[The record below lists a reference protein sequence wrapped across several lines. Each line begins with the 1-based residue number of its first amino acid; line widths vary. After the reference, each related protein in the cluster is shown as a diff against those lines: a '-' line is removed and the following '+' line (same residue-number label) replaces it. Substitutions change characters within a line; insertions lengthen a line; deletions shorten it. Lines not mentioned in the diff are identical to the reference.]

1 MTVDDQIIVTPA
13 DDALFYD
20 FDWRY
25 LVAHHAIRSKKLP
38 SQAGD
43 SIVRTYIRYL
53 KSVRR
58 RDEEAETF
66 RRAESLHA
74 DASWQT
80 IIRACLLTNT
90 GTAQIAD
97 DLGLPASAI
106 SCYERLFFNVRN
118 DEDRPIKAQVLRMAL
133 KNEVEA
139 GEQERCRFINLAI
152 KGGYVALI
160 DNLPSITTSS
170 ESRLTAAE
178 LVDRELH
185 RRIMRGD
192 MRTCDLIRLKS
203 IHVNEDR
210 MLHETG
216 QKGAPDKGMELVRD
230 ILQLLAPKVAGDN
243 DTNADAESA
252 IARLLKAERSI
263 AETELNDLGPMAG
276 AAEINAQIA
285 AKFKHVR
292 T

>member
-1 MTVDDQIIVTPA
+1 MTVDDQIVVTPA

-38 SQAGD
+38 SQASD

-106 SCYERLFFNVRN
+106 CCYERLFFNVRN

-133 KNEVEA
+133 KNEA
-139 GEQERCRFINLAI
+139 DTGQQERCRFINLAI
-152 KGGYVALI
+152 EGGYVALI
-160 DNLPSITTSS
+160 DNLPLITTSS
-170 ESRLTAAE
+170 GSRLTAAE

-185 RRIMRGD
+185 RRLMRGD
-192 MRTCDLIRLKS
+192 MRTSDIIRLKS

-230 ILQLLAPKVAGDN
+230 ILQLFAPEVAADN
-243 DTNADAESA
+243 LPKSDAESS
-252 IARLLKAERSI
+252 IEGMLKAEGNI
-263 AETELNDLGPMAG
+263 AETELDDLGPMAG
-276 AAEINAQIA
+276 AADINAQIT

-292 T
+292 S